1 MKSLAIAAA
10 WLAAVWLPVEIVE
23 ADEDRTM
30 LDPIVVTA
38 SPVAATLSESLQSVN
53 VMTRDDIDAAPAV
66 TLAELLVMVAG
77 VDIRRRGAAGVQAD
91 VGIRG
96 TAYEQT
102 LVLVNGVPLK
112 DPQTGHHDLN
122 VPVPLEQIERIEV
135 VRGPGGIAY
144 GGNATGGLINIV
156 TREPMG
162 TEYGIGLRAGS
173 FSTRDVRAH
182 VGSGGERSG
191 HLLSASVH
199 VSDGHLPKSRS
210 DSDLRQAMYTG
221 HAHFDAGSLTWGL
234 GAEDKAFGAWKF
246 YTADF
251 PDQREEISS
260 RLAYVSGQT
269 RFGEWEVVP
278 RVFWRGHEDWFRTMV
293 GETAFINEHE
303 TDVRGVQFGSRRAL
317 GTGMLAFGAALT
329 REHIESS
336 ALDDHRRSE
345 TSAWL
350 VHRQALGERVNL
362 EAGLNVIDFSD
373 YGSELLPSVGI
384 GYRFSPNWQG
394 FVSSARSARI
404 PSWTEQFLLTGGN
417 VGSPDLQ
424 PERSAYHEAGLRFI
438 ERDLRL
444 AVAVFERRTDHLIDW
459 ARDPDSVTWVAD
471 NFDGHRTRGGEVEW
485 RWQPRDFAGVRYLT
499 ASWTRLSTRLD
510 DRGQEIKY
518 ALDYPRQSLTA
529 GGLFEL
535 GAGVELS
542 VNARRVERASDNR
555 ATLIAARVQRQFGTV
570 QVYVEGSN
578 LLDEEMIEAGFAPL
592 PGRAVFAGLNWQIG
606 HSKH

>member
-1 MKSLAIAAA
+1 MKSSAIAAA
-10 WLAAVWLPVEIVE
+10 WLAAAFLPVELIE
-23 ADEDRTM
+23 AVDDTGG

-38 SPVAATLSESLQSVN
+38 SPVGNTLSESLQSVN
-53 VMTRDDIDAAPAV
+53 VMTRVEIEAAPAA

-77 VDIRRRGAAGVQAD
+77 VDIRRRGGAGVQAD

-122 VPVPLEQIERIEV
+122 VPVPLEQVERIEV

-144 GGNATGGLINIV
+144 GGNATGGLVNIV
-156 TREPMG
+156 TREPTE
-162 TEYGIGLRAGS
+162 TEYGVGLRAGS

-182 VGSGGERSG
+182 VGGSGASSG
-191 HLLSASVH
+191 HLLSASAH

-221 HAHFDAGSLTWGL
+221 HAHFEAGSLTWGL
-234 GAEDKAFGAWKF
+234 GAEDKEFGAWKF

-260 RLAYVSGQT
+260 RLAYVAGQT
-269 RFGEWEVVP
+269 RIGEWEVAP

-303 TDVRGVQFGSRRAL
+303 TDVRGVQLGSRRAVGA
-317 GTGMLAFGAALT
+317 GTLAFGAALT
-329 REHIESS
+329 RENIESS
-336 ALDDHRRSE
+336 ALDDHRRTE

-350 VHRQALGERVNL
+350 VHRQALGERANL
-362 EAGLNVIDFSD
+362 EAGLNVIEFSD

-394 FVSSARSARI
+394 FLSSTRSARV

-438 ERDLRL
+438 DRDHRL
-444 AVAVFERRTDHLIDW
+444 AVAVFERRTDRLIDW
-459 ARDPDSVTWVAD
+459 ARDPGSVTWMAD
-471 NFDGHRTRGGEVEW
+471 NFDGHRTRGGEIEW
-485 RWQPRDFAGVRYLT
+485 RWQPRELTGIRYLS
-499 ASWTRLSTRLD
+499 ASWTTLSTRLD
-510 DRGQEIKY
+510 DRGQDIKY

-529 GGLFEL
+529 AGLFEL
-535 GAGVELS
+535 AAGFELS
-542 VNARRVERASDNR
+542 VNARRVERKSANR
-555 ATLIAARVQRQFGTV
+555 ATLIAARAQRQFGNV
-570 QVYVEGSN
+570 QAFVEGSN
-578 LLDEEMIEAGFAPL
+578 LLDELIVEAGFAAL
-592 PGRAVFAGLNWQIG
+592 PGRAVFAGVNWQIG
-606 HSKH
+606 D